1 MIYWS
6 EVGKKITQ
14 LSMCFCVILFASG
27 CTVLAVSEK
36 NKDTFHTAAL
46 CTMLYDWK
54 DLATWVRDEK
64 EERVISGELR
74 ARGFNS
80 TDQCNA
86 QYYAS
91 LECKGNFASGA
102 DCSYSKI
109 LEYEFQKLLTLGR
122 HNPDATNQKLFKE
135 ISSKSFEYIPLCA
148 SIKVSAIDDGVS
160 DAKHVAQVL
169 AGACSTEYN
178 YVTTALGFASLENDY
193 QRELF
198 HIRRGRLEA
207 KIDTF
212 LPFVLKH
219 RKDALEKNG
228 GSQKNKPRDPDL
240 NSLPDNRI

>member
-6 EVGKKITQ
+6 DISKKITQ
-14 LSMCFCVILFASG
+14 ISMCLCVILSTSG
-27 CTVLAVSEK
+27 CAVMSVSEK

-54 DLATWVRDEK
+54 DLATWVRNEK
-64 EERVISGELR
+64 EEKVISGELR
-74 ARGFNS
+74 TRGVNS
-80 TDQCNA
+80 VEQCNA

-91 LECKGNFASGA
+91 LECKENFSKGA

-109 LEYEFQKLLTLGR
+109 LEYEFKKLLTLGA

-135 ISSKSFEYIPLCA
+135 ISLKSLEYIPLCA
-148 SIKVSAIDDGVS
+148 SIKVAAIDDGVS
-160 DAKHVAQVL
+160 DAKYVAQVL
-169 AGACSTEYN
+169 AGACSAEYN

-198 HIRRGRLEA
+198 NIRRGRMEA

-228 GSQKNKPRDPDL
+228 GSPKNKSRDPDL